1 MGRVFKIRTEKIFAS
16 FRFFF
21 TQFAILQYFI
31 SQNHAKFQNFFIVK
45 HAILQNFFFK
55 NDAFLQSF
63 IYDTAFLGKTCQT
76 CNCQSKRKIL

>member
-31 SQNHAKFQNFFIVK
+31 SQNHAYFQNFFYSKSCSFSKFFMVKRARHAK
-45 HAILQNFFFK
+45 HAIVNRREKFYNVL
-55 NDAFLQSF
+55 
-63 IYDTAFLGKTCQT
+63 
-76 CNCQSKRKIL
+76 